1 VKTDDHNLWAE
12 FLKGNQLAFISIYE
26 RYVDLLC
33 IYGSKLTTDKELIK
47 DCVQDVFFDLY
58 VKRHTLSKTDN
69 IKFYLLKTFKNSVIR
84 KLARE
89 RRIRELNRTVVTDF
103 QVEYSFESKVIFN
116 ETEEEK
122 RRLVERILNKLN
134 HEQKEILFLRFMDGL
149 NYNEISEMTGIRA
162 DSVKKQVY
170 RIVKKIRTVLG
181 PKSNFTVIL
190 IHAVF
195 STNSRGRIPSSNPAA
210 NSYNHHLCG
219 SKQFS

>member
-1 VKTDDHNLWAE
+1 MKTDDHNLWAE
-12 FLKGNQLAFISIYE
+12 FLKGNQLAFISIYD
-26 RYVDLLC
+26 RYVDMLC

-58 VKRHTLSKTDN
+58 VKRHTLSKTHN
-69 IKFYLLKTFKNSVIR
+69 IKFYLLRSFKNSVIR
-84 KLARE
+84 KLTRE

-149 NYNEISEMTGIRA
+149 NYTEISEMTGIRA

-170 RIVKKIRTVLG
+170 RIIKKIRAVLG

-195 STNSRGRIPSSNPAA
+195 RTNSRRRIPSSNPVAG
-210 NSYNHHLCG
+210 SYNHHFCS
-219 SKQFS
+219 SKQIS